1 GPGRRRAGL
10 PGAVGSGDGER
21 GGGRSGR
28 DSRQVRGL
36 GLRVPRCGESGG
48 REDHGGQE
56 GTGSQCPAHFLEYD
70 RKLDESVPV
79 PTVLG
84 GQGEPLQPELLG
96 HLSPERRVVAQLGL
110 HDLADLLFSG
120 LGCEEVAD
128 GGARL
133 FEFGDGG
140 LGHAVAPER
149 FWPDR
154 RSSRNGTFVSPP
166 GSLGSPS
173 TRSARMFFMISS
185 VPPRIRSA
193 GVDSSSSFQ
202 EKVPHSPVSA
212 MSRGPAISAAKCAPR
227 VRFWA
232 YMSLDTEASGPGWAP
247 ARNRRTACRLRY
259 SVAIWSA
266 ASSARRR
273 RAAASPRRPCALR
286 IAVRNGG
293 DTARAAGP
301 APSPPTLARSFISV
315 VSATR
320 QPPSTSPRRWSSGTR
335 TSSRKTSLN
344 SAPPLI
350 CRSGRTSTPGADM
363 STMNAVMPL

>member
-1 GPGRRRAGL
+1 
-10 PGAVGSGDGER
+10 DGQLHE
-21 GGGRSGR
+21 
-28 DSRQVRGL
+28 
-36 GLRVPRCGESGG
+36 P
-48 REDHGGQE
+48 
-56 GTGSQCPAHFLEYD
+56 
-70 RKLDESVPV
+70 VPV
-79 PTVLG
+79 PAVFG
-84 GQGEPLQPELLG
+84 GQCECLQAELLG
-96 HLSPERRVVAQLGL
+96 HLGPDGLVVAAFGL
-110 HDLADLLFSG
+110 HDLPDLLLAG
-120 LGCEEVAD
+120 LGGQEVAD
-128 GGARL
+128 GGAQLRQLGGGGRL
-133 FEFGDGG
+133 A
-140 LGHAVAPER
+140 HALPPARPC
-149 FWPDR
+149 PDR
-154 RSSRNGTFVSPP
+154 RSSRNGVVLSMP
-166 GSLGSPS
+166 GSLGRPS

-273 RAAASPRRPCALR
+273 RAAASPRRPCALS

-320 QPPSTSPRRWSSGTR
+320 QPPSTSPRRWSS
-335 TSSRKTSLN
+335 
-344 SAPPLI
+344 
-350 CRSGRTSTPGADM
+350 
-363 STMNAVMPL
+363 